1 MSVWSGTPFER
12 LYNEFMQSPT
22 HRAVYYIGL
31 IDQSIADVFG
41 VLPESDDAPEEA
53 RQVANIMMQAL
64 VSGVDMVGAIESA
77 RSIVDAWRRSAN

>member
-41 VLPESDDAPEEA
+41 VMPEADDAPEEA
-53 RQVANIMMQAL
+53 RQVAAIMMKAL
-64 VSGVDMVGAIESA
+64 TSGVDLVGAIEST
-77 RSIVDAWRRSAN
+77 RDLVDAWRKRAN